1 MAALSLTLPTVS
13 PSPPQVHRTDSM
25 GSNVSAGSVAS
36 LSRRPR
42 TKGRPRA
49 ITVSSRR
56 DRSPVGPGDFEAP
69 HATGD
74 EILANASYPPTT
86 TSADPSP
93 STAPSR
99 PPRSPLRAATHP
111 KDGLSHPDIVP
122 GLGWKAVD
130 DMESSWRSRA
140 VKIDDSTP
148 QRRKRGSSVPRDAF
162 RLSMLSSA
170 SSAQTNAFFTTLG
183 EMQTVPHFTSLREAR
198 QRLRESNLT
207 MQSGT
212 ASSVYPLTSSTVS
225 GTESPCSPRSIAD
238 SFPDNHISSVDPDE
252 PYDDYQA
259 FNTDD
264 VSYRLRLLVSNN
276 YFLPPAH
283 SKPSPSAFAS
293 PVIAPSKKTAK
304 SVGPAFLDI
313 FRVGKTRSKP
323 TTPTGPAHPEFGPPR
338 LRTTADSTIT
348 SSRAASARADPVPRG
363 PVPPTLVAQTS
374 RVAVVR
380 EKVDNLALA
389 AEQAEQELKMR
400 VDAKQNS
407 AEHFDDYV
415 DPTDAVDLP
424 PPSENSPFAFQASA
438 LRGLGV
444 ENSLGAAVLA
454 ERLPPGSPGVWSLDP
469 DEEAWRKALLHEAV
483 GHSLNNTPES
493 SFHTSSSHA
502 ATPSSG
508 SMDPSFARSS
518 PTPAPR
524 ASTPG
529 MKRNL
534 GQRIVEILEE
544 QHEAIVPQSLSP
556 SDAIPQSQ
564 LRGRNPS
571 PMSHSSQLPLRA
583 ETPAE
588 PQTVLPPP
596 WRAPARPLRS
606 SISTDSPGESQRMS
620 QLSTSAS
627 TLRKT
632 SSSPMLHLWHDG
644 GPRRSRAVVSMT
656 PPPPLV
662 LNDRTS
668 SVAISPVPLTPR
680 DSMTSGSHYS
690 VQGPESVDHL
700 AGPEPMSTRQSFS
713 SLLSRPSMSEYS
725 QISPTVSAFND
736 GHFGPAPSIR
746 ESIPPDVVA
755 DVENFEGSRDTE
767 LIRHL
772 SPPPR
777 ASSSFAIHS
786 LHPPPR
792 FPSSREPSPTLV
804 VAQLPSLVPYP
815 STSSSDL
822 GDSSERLSAYVTVAE
837 QSDSSSFP
845 FREHRAGAADALRN
859 LQLSSL
865 SIPSSMHSAPPPASP
880 LEFFDQI
887 DCDVMD
893 EWETSDES
901 DVDVESPGFTAAG
914 GRPTPPES
922 SQGHSSV
929 LHAPRMTSTPS
940 VSPAM
945 SRDDLSVNSG
955 SQERSPVGHV
965 PRPPIYFK
973 ESSRDQGLSN
983 YDLYRPS
990 RSAAAP
996 SSSRA
1001 SSDTQVR
1008 GGSVE
1013 DKGYARK
1020 EGRTASMQ
1028 RLDGLMLQHIEA
1040 ERGTMSRIAKTVKDA
1055 HS

>member
-1 MAALSLTLPTVS
+1 
-13 PSPPQVHRTDSM
+13 
-25 GSNVSAGSVAS
+25 
-36 LSRRPR
+36 
-42 TKGRPRA
+42 
-49 ITVSSRR
+49 
-56 DRSPVGPGDFEAP
+56 
-69 HATGD
+69 
-74 EILANASYPPTT
+74 
-86 TSADPSP
+86 
-93 STAPSR
+93 
-99 PPRSPLRAATHP
+99 
-111 KDGLSHPDIVP
+111 
-122 GLGWKAVD
+122 
-130 DMESSWRSRA
+130 
-140 VKIDDSTP
+140 
-148 QRRKRGSSVPRDAF
+148 
-162 RLSMLSSA
+162 MLSSA

-183 EMQTVPHFTSLREAR
+183 EMQTVPHFTSLRQAR

-212 ASSVYPLTSSTVS
+212 TSSVYPLSSSTVS

-238 SFPDNHISSVDPDE
+238 SFQDNHIASVDPDE
-252 PYDDYQA
+252 LYDDYQA

-293 PVIAPSKKTAK
+293 PVTAPSKKTAK
-304 SVGPAFLDI
+304 SVGPALLDI
-313 FRVGKTRSKP
+313 FRVGKARTKP
-323 TTPTGPAHPEFGPPR
+323 TTLTSPTAPEFGPPR

-348 SSRAASARADPVPRG
+348 SSRAASARTDPVPRG
-363 PVPPTLVAQTS
+363 PIAPTLVAQTS

-400 VDAKQNS
+400 VDTKQNS

-415 DPTDAVDLP
+415 DPTDVVDLP

-483 GHSLNNTPES
+483 GHSLDNTPAS
-493 SFHTSSSHA
+493 SFHTSSHV

-508 SMDPSFARSS
+508 SMEPSFARSS
-518 PTPAPR
+518 PTPAAR
-524 ASTPG
+524 TSIPG
-529 MKRNL
+529 VKRNL

-544 QHEAIVPQSLSP
+544 QHEAIVSQSLSP
-556 SDAIPQSQ
+556 QDVIPLPQSQ
-564 LRGRNPS
+564 LRGHS
-571 PMSHSSQLPLRA
+571 PMSHPNQLPSRA

-596 WRAPARPLRS
+596 PRAPAKPLRS
-606 SISTDSPGESQRMS
+606 SISTESPGESQRMS

-632 SSSPMLHLWHDG
+632 SSSPMLHLWHEG
-644 GPRRSRAVVSMT
+644 GSRRSRAVVSMT
-656 PPPPLV
+656 PPLLP
-662 LNDRTS
+662 RGRAS
-668 SVAISPVPLTPR
+668 SVAVSDPFSPR

-690 VQGPESVDHL
+690 VPDPESVDHL
-700 AGPEPMSTRQSFS
+700 AEPELPSTRQSFS
-713 SLLSRPSMSEYS
+713 SLLSRPSVSEYS

-736 GHFGPAPSIR
+736 GHFGPASSNR
-746 ESIPPDVVA
+746 ESIPPDAVD
-755 DVENFEGSRDTE
+755 DVEYIARSRDTR

-777 ASSSFAIHS
+777 ASSSFTIHS

-792 FPSSREPSPTLV
+792 FPSSKEPSPTLV
-804 VAQLPSLVPYP
+804 VAQLPSLPPY
-815 STSSSDL
+815 SSVSSSDP
-822 GDSSERLSAYVTVAE
+822 GDSSERLSAYATVAE
-837 QSDSSSFP
+837 HSDSPSSTLP
-845 FREHRAGAADALRN
+845 EHRTGSVDALST
-859 LQLSSL
+859 LQLPPL
-865 SIPSSMHSAPPPASP
+865 SIPSSMHSAPPPSSP

-887 DCDVMD
+887 DCNVMD

-901 DVDVESPGFTAAG
+901 DVEVERSEFAPAAG
-914 GRPTPPES
+914 RSTPHGS

-929 LHAPRMTSTPS
+929 SHASRMTSTPS
-940 VSPAM
+940 VTVSPAV
-945 SRDDLSVNSG
+945 SRDDLSAHSG
-955 SQERSPVGHV
+955 SQERSAVSNV
-965 PRPPIYFK
+965 PRPAIYFK
-973 ESSRDQGLSN
+973 DTMGDQGLSS
-983 YDLYRPS
+983 YDLYQLS
-990 RSAAAP
+990 RSAAA
-996 SSSRA
+996 S
-1001 SSDTQVR
+1001 SSDTQLR
-1008 GGSVE
+1008 GGSE
-1013 DKGYARK
+1013 DKRR

-1028 RLDGLMLQHIEA
+1028 RLDGLVLQHIEA

>member
-1 MAALSLTLPTVS
+1 
-13 PSPPQVHRTDSM
+13 
-25 GSNVSAGSVAS
+25 
-36 LSRRPR
+36 
-42 TKGRPRA
+42 
-49 ITVSSRR
+49 
-56 DRSPVGPGDFEAP
+56 
-69 HATGD
+69 
-74 EILANASYPPTT
+74 
-86 TSADPSP
+86 
-93 STAPSR
+93 
-99 PPRSPLRAATHP
+99 
-111 KDGLSHPDIVP
+111 
-122 GLGWKAVD
+122 
-130 DMESSWRSRA
+130 
-140 VKIDDSTP
+140 
-148 QRRKRGSSVPRDAF
+148 
-162 RLSMLSSA
+162 MLSSV

-183 EMQTVPHFTSLREAR
+183 QMQTVPHFTSLREAR
-198 QRLRESNLT
+198 HRLRESNLT

-212 ASSVYPLTSSTVS
+212 ASSVYPLSSSTVS

-293 PVIAPSKKTAK
+293 PVTAPSKKTAK

-313 FRVGKTRSKP
+313 FRVGKARSKP
-323 TTPTGPAHPEFGPPR
+323 TTPTAPTPPELGPPR

-348 SSRAASARADPVPRG
+348 SSRAASARADPGPRG
-363 PVPPTLVAQTS
+363 PISPPLVAQTS

-415 DPTDAVDLP
+415 DPTDVVDLP

-469 DEEAWRKALLHEAV
+469 DEDAWRKALLHEAV

-493 SFHTSSSHA
+493 SFHTSSHA

-508 SMDPSFARSS
+508 SMEPSFARSS
-518 PTPAPR
+518 PTPGPR

-529 MKRNL
+529 VKRNL

-544 QHEAIVPQSLSP
+544 QHESIVSQSQSP
-556 SDAIPQSQ
+556 RDAIPPSQSQ
-564 LRGRNPS
+564 LRGQNTS
-571 PMSHSSQLPLRA
+571 LMSHSSQPPLRA

-596 WRAPARPLRS
+596 PRAPAKLLRS
-606 SISTDSPGESQRMS
+606 SISTESPGESQRMS

-632 SSSPMLHLWHDG
+632 SSSPILHLWQEGAH
-644 GPRRSRAVVSMT
+644 RRSRAVVSMT
-656 PPPPLV
+656 PPLLPR
-662 LNDRTS
+662 DRAS

-690 VQGPESVDHL
+690 VQGPESIDHL
-700 AGPEPMSTRQSFS
+700 AEPESISTRQSFS
-713 SLLSRPSMSEYS
+713 SLLSQPSMSEYS

-736 GHFGPAPSIR
+736 GHFVSAPSIR
-746 ESIPPDVVA
+746 ESIPLDTAA
-755 DVENFEGSRDTE
+755 DVEDIEGSRDTE

-804 VAQLPSLVPYP
+804 VAQLSSLAPYQ
-815 STSSSDL
+815 STSSSDP
-822 GDSSERLSAYVTVAE
+822 GDSSERLSAYATVAE
-837 QSDSSSFP
+837 QSDSPSFP
-845 FREHRAGAADALRN
+845 LREHRTDTVDALRT

-893 EWETSDES
+893 DWETSDES
-901 DVDVESPGFTAAG
+901 DVDVESPGFTAAT
-914 GRPTPPES
+914 GRSTPHGS

-940 VSPAM
+940 VSPAV

-955 SQERSPVGHV
+955 SQEREPVANV

-973 ESSRDQGLSN
+973 DTKGDQGLSS
-983 YDLYRPS
+983 YDLYRQS

-1013 DKGYARK
+1013 DKNYARK

-1040 ERGTMSRIAKTVKDA
+1040 ERGTLSRIAKTVKDA
-1055 HS
+1055 HP

>member
-1 MAALSLTLPTVS
+1 MAALSSTLPTVS
-13 PSPPQVHRTDSM
+13 PFPPQVHRTDSM

-56 DRSPVGPGDFEAP
+56 DRSPVGD
-69 HATGD
+69 D
-74 EILANASYPPTT
+74 ILANASYPPTT
-86 TSADPSP
+86 MSTDPSP

-259 FNTDD
+259 FNSDD

-293 PVIAPSKKTAK
+293 PKTAK

-323 TTPTGPAHPEFGPPR
+323 TTPTGPSHPELGPPR

-544 QHEAIVPQSLSP
+544 QHEAMSLV
-556 SDAIPQSQ
+556 PQSQ

-571 PMSHSSQLPLRA
+571 PMSHPSQLPQRA

-588 PQTVLPPP
+588 PQTVLPLP
-596 WRAPARPLRS
+596 WRAPAKPLRS
-606 SISTDSPGESQRMS
+606 SISTESPGESQRLS

-656 PPPPLV
+656 PPPPLL

-668 SVAISPVPLTPR
+668 SVAISPAPLTPR

-690 VQGPESVDHL
+690 VQGPESIDHL
-700 AGPEPMSTRQSFS
+700 AEPEPISTRQSFS
-713 SLLSRPSMSEYS
+713 SLLSRPSVSEYS

-736 GHFGPAPSIR
+736 GHFGSAPSIP
-746 ESIPPDVVA
+746 ESIPPNAVA
-755 DVENFEGSRDTE
+755 DVEDFEGSRDTE

-804 VAQLPSLVPYP
+804 VAQLPSLAPYP
-815 STSSSDL
+815 STLSSDP

-837 QSDSSSFP
+837 HSDSPSFT
-845 FREHRAGAADALRN
+845 FREHRPGAADALRN
-859 LQLSSL
+859 LQPSSL

-901 DVDVESPGFTAAG
+901 DADVDSPRFAAAG
-914 GRPTPPES
+914 GRPSPPGS

-940 VSPAM
+940 VSPAV

-955 SQERSPVGHV
+955 SQEREPVAHV

-973 ESSRDQGLSN
+973 DSNRDQGLSN

>member
-1 MAALSLTLPTVS
+1 
-13 PSPPQVHRTDSM
+13 
-25 GSNVSAGSVAS
+25 
-36 LSRRPR
+36 
-42 TKGRPRA
+42 
-49 ITVSSRR
+49 
-56 DRSPVGPGDFEAP
+56 
-69 HATGD
+69 
-74 EILANASYPPTT
+74 
-86 TSADPSP
+86 
-93 STAPSR
+93 
-99 PPRSPLRAATHP
+99 
-111 KDGLSHPDIVP
+111 
-122 GLGWKAVD
+122 
-130 DMESSWRSRA
+130 
-140 VKIDDSTP
+140 
-148 QRRKRGSSVPRDAF
+148 
-162 RLSMLSSA
+162 MLSSA
-170 SSAQTNAFFTTLG
+170 SSAQTNAFFTSLG
-183 EMQTVPHFTSLREAR
+183 EMQTVPHFNSLREAR

-212 ASSVYPLTSSTVS
+212 TSSVYPLSSSTVS

-238 SFPDNHISSVDPDE
+238 SFQDNHISSVDPDE
-252 PYDDYQA
+252 LYDDYQA

-293 PVIAPSKKTAK
+293 PITAPSKKTAK
-304 SVGPAFLDI
+304 SVGPAFLDM
-313 FRVGKTRSKP
+313 FRVGKARSKP
-323 TTPTGPAHPEFGPPR
+323 TTLTGPVAPELGPPR

-348 SSRAASARADPVPRG
+348 SSRVASTRAAPVPRG
-363 PVPPTLVAQTS
+363 PIAPTLVAQSS

-400 VDAKQNS
+400 VDAKQNG

-483 GHSLNNTPES
+483 GHSLNNTPAH
-493 SFHTSSSHA
+493 SFHTSSHV

-508 SMDPSFARSS
+508 SMEPSFTRSS

-529 MKRNL
+529 VKRNL

-544 QHEAIVPQSLSP
+544 QHEAIVSQSLSP
-556 SDAIPQSQ
+556 QDAVPLSPSQ
-564 LRGRNPS
+564 LHGRDTS
-571 PMSHSSQLPLRA
+571 PVSHSSQLPLRA

-588 PQTVLPPP
+588 LQTVLPHPP
-596 WRAPARPLRS
+596 RPPAKPLRS
-606 SISTDSPGESQRMS
+606 SISTESPGDSQRMS

-632 SSSPMLHLWHDG
+632 SSSPMLHLWHE
-644 GPRRSRAVVSMT
+644 PAARRSRAVVSMT
-656 PPPPLV
+656 PPL
-662 LNDRTS
+662 LSRGRAS
-668 SVAISPVPLTPR
+668 SVAIPSVPFTPR

-690 VQGPESVDHL
+690 VQEPESIDH
-700 AGPEPMSTRQSFS
+700 AAEPEPISTRPSFS
-713 SLLSRPSMSEYS
+713 SLLSRPSVSEYS

-736 GHFGPAPSIR
+736 GHFGSASSHF
-746 ESIPPDVVA
+746 ESIPPDTSS
-755 DVENFEGSRDTE
+755 DLEDDIEGLRDPE
-767 LIRHL
+767 SIRHL

-777 ASSSFAIHS
+777 ASSSIAIHS

-804 VAQLPSLVPYP
+804 VAQLPSLAPYP
-815 STSSSDL
+815 SNSSSDP
-822 GDSSERLSAYVTVAE
+822 GDSSERLSAYATVAE
-837 QSDSSSFP
+837 QSDSPSSYL
-845 FREHRAGAADALRN
+845 REHRTDAVDALST
-859 LQLSSL
+859 LPLSSL
-865 SIPSSMHSAPPPASP
+865 SIPSSIHSAPPPASP

-893 EWETSDES
+893 DWETSDES
-901 DVDVESPGFTAAG
+901 DVEVESTEFTAAA
-914 GRPTPPES
+914 GRSTPHGS

-940 VSPAM
+940 VSPAV

-955 SQERSPVGHV
+955 SQERSPVANV

-973 ESSRDQGLSN
+973 DTMGEQGLSS
-983 YDLYRPS
+983 YDLYQLS
-990 RSAAAP
+990 RSAAAS
-996 SSSRA
+996 SSSRV

-1013 DKGYARK
+1013 DKNYVRK

-1040 ERGTMSRIAKTVKDA
+1040 ERGTLSRIAKTVKDA